1 MKIAALVARNLLGLI
16 FTVFGLNG
24 FFHFINMPP
33 PTGIA
38 AQYLGLLFVSHFLV
52 AVFSI
57 QLLAGVLLL
66 ANRFVPL
73 AIVFLGPVL
82 VNILLFHC
90 LMAPEGLPLALVTIA
105 LWFVVFFSIRNL
117 FAPLFS
123 PRVAA

>member
-33 PTGIA
+33 RTGIA

>member
-1 MKIAALVARNLLGLI
+1 MKIAALAARNLLGLI

-52 AVFSI
+52 AVFAV
-57 QLLAGVLLL
+57 QLFAGVLLL

-73 AIVFLGPVL
+73 AIVLLGPVL

-90 LMAPEGLPLALVTIA
+90 LMAPEGLPLALVTTA
-105 LWFVVFFSIRNL
+105 LWFVVFFSIRSV

-123 PRVAA
+123 PRVKA